1 MNGLLSERDVS
12 ERKASSGNGSMGMA
26 AWSDE
31 TLLAEFCDHGDRSAF
46 EELVH
51 RYEREL
57 FGYLRNY
64 LGDADLAEDV
74 FQQTFL
80 RVYLKSDQFANDRK
94 FRPWLYA
101 VATNQAIDSRR
112 RTVRQ
117 RMASLDRQISGEDE
131 SAGGSFGDLFGDSCD
146 TPAEESELL
155 EQRAAIRD
163 AVDELPEQTRQ
174 VVLLVYFQGLK
185 YREAA
190 EVLGVPVGTV
200 KSRLHGAIQ
209 KLSEVFVESV
219 D

>member
-1 MNGLLSERDVS
+1 MNGMMEQSIIVEQAVS
-12 ERKASSGNGSMGMA
+12 QRKATLGFA
-26 AWSDE
+26 AWNDE
-31 TLLAEFCDHGDRSAF
+31 DLLAEFRDHGDRAAF

-64 LGDADLAEDV
+64 LGDAEMAEDV

-80 RVYLKSDQFANDRK
+80 RVYLKSDQFVSDRK

-112 RTVRQ
+112 RTYRQ
-117 RMASLDRQISGEDE
+117 KMTSLDRQI
-131 SAGGSFGDLFGDSCD
+131 GGDDDSENGAFIDLFGDLHD
-146 TPAEESELL
+146 TPAEESELQ
-155 EQRAAIRD
+155 EQRAAIRL

-209 KLSEVFVESV
+209 KLSEVFVLQA